1 LTGTAAVAEDRA
13 LSLEASTTMPTT
25 ESDVLA
31 ALSTVQDPEL
41 HRDLVSAGMVKNLRV
56 ADGRVALTI
65 ELTTP
70 ACPLKGQIEADVN
83 RALERLPGSPP
94 FEVSW
99 GAQVRR
105 AGPANQPAQDLL
117 PQVKNVVLV
126 GAGKGG
132 VGKSTVALNVAVSLA
147 RCGAT
152 VGLLDADFYGPSIP
166 IMTGLNE
173 RPRSKDG
180 KSLETLEA
188 FGIKVMSIGFLVD
201 PDQALVWRGPMLHGA
216 LIQLL
221 RDVNWGDLDYLVL
234 DLPPG
239 TGDIPLTLA
248 QQVRAAGVVLV
259 STPQD
264 VALSDVLK
272 AKIMFDKVHIPVL
285 GLVENMAGFV
295 CPHCH
300 TETAIFDMGGGEK
313 AAERMGI
320 PFLGR
325 VPLDLAV
332 RQGGDAGRPIAASA
346 PESPQAKAFE
356 DVARR
361 VAGQIS
367 VRSATTKLPIFKTG
381 S

>member
-1 LTGTAAVAEDRA
+1 MPLTER
-13 LSLEASTTMPTT
+13 
-25 ESDVLA
+25 DVLA

-41 HRDLVSAGMVKNLRV
+41 HRDLVSAGMIKDLHVSE
-56 ADGRVALTI
+56 GRVELTV

-70 ACPLKGQIEADVN
+70 ACPLKGQIETDVL
-83 RALERLPGSPP
+83 RTLEKLPGPPALE
-94 FEVSW
+94 VHW
-99 GAQVRR
+99 TAQVRR
-105 AGPANQPAQDLL
+105 AGPANQPSQDLL
-117 PQVKNVVLV
+117 PSVKNVVLV

-132 VGKSTVALNVAVSLA
+132 VGKSTVAVNVAVALA
-147 RCGAT
+147 RCGAS

-173 RPRSKDG
+173 RPRSTDG
-180 KSLETLEA
+180 KRLETLEA
-188 FGIKVMSIGFLVD
+188 FGVKVMSIGFLVD

-221 RDVNWGDLDYLVL
+221 RDVNWGALDYLVL

-285 GLVENMAGFV
+285 GLVENMSGFI
-295 CPHCH
+295 CPHCSK
-300 TETAIFDMGGGEK
+300 ETAIFDMGGGER
-313 AAERMGI
+313 AAGRMEI

-325 VPLDLAV
+325 IPLDLEV
-332 RQGGDAGRPIAASA
+332 RQGGDAGKPIVASRPS
-346 PESPQAKAFE
+346 SLQAQAFE

-361 VAGQIS
+361 IAGQVS
-367 VRSATTKLPIFKTG
+367 ARSATTKLPIFKTG